1 LYEARQQTFITFE
14 FADLLTHVITN
25 NMANGQSNGALEM
38 TDANFSQMIQSEQPV
53 LVDFWATWCGP
64 CQMLAPVV
72 DALAQEAAGRFVV
85 GKLDVDKNPETSMKY
100 GIHSIPTL
108 IIFKNGQE
116 VDRLMGAQTAAALKA
131 KLEVHA

>member
-1 LYEARQQTFITFE
+1 
-14 FADLLTHVITN
+14 
-25 NMANGQSNGALEM
+25 MANGQSNGALEM

-72 DALAQEAAGRFVV
+72 DALAQEAGGRFVV

-100 GIHSIPTL
+100 GIQSIPTL

-116 VDRLMGAQTAAALKA
+116 VDRLMGAQTSAALKA

>member
-1 LYEARQQTFITFE
+1 MGKE
-14 FADLLTHVITN
+14 
-25 NMANGQSNGALEM
+25 QSNGALEM

-72 DALAQEAAGRFVV
+72 DALAQETAGRFVV

-100 GIHSIPTL
+100 AIRSIPTL
-108 IIFKNGQE
+108 IIFKKGQE
-116 VDRLMGAQTAAALKA
+116 VDRLMGAQTAASLKSR
-131 KLEVHA
+131 LEVHAG

>member
-1 LYEARQQTFITFE
+1 
-14 FADLLTHVITN
+14 
-25 NMANGQSNGALEM
+25 MANGQSNGALEM

-100 GIHSIPTL
+100 GIQSIPTL